1 MEVGI
6 ILNVMDLVHLKSVPM
21 ENAKLS
27 MVLQNVSVTMVL
39 ESIQAVMHAKN

>member
-6 ILNVMDLVHLKSVPM
+6 ILNVMDPVHLQSVPM

-39 ESIQAVMHAKN
+39 ESTQAVMHAKN